1 MFCSVGFS
9 VGFLLILSVRENQ
22 KSSPTK
28 SRVPVA
34 NVTCVYVLYCTVCA
48 SFHLLPILFP
58 HKKKLH
64 CWNEDLLWWDEKGG
78 NDEMQRKKSA
88 GKLLESLPINFR
100 TSLVI
105 TFCYLNQ
112 EVDLGGRRRWKI
124 NVYSTEVKW
133 PSLPEELQELLVI
146 PLLLIPES
154 PLQWIFTFHLIPFS
168 HLTYAKTAAPTRRLH
183 LDVPYK
189 SSFFFTFTDSLICN
203 SGRCY

>member
-1 MFCSVGFS
+1 M
-9 VGFLLILSVRENQ
+9 
-22 KSSPTK
+22 K
-28 SRVPVA
+28 
-34 NVTCVYVLYCTVCA
+34 TC
-48 SFHLLPILFP
+48 FGGM
-58 HKKKLH
+58 KKEATTR
-64 CWNEDLLWWDEKGG
+64 CRG
-78 NDEMQRKKSA
+78 KKSA

-146 PLLLIPES
+146 PPLLIPES

-189 SSFFFTFTDSLICN
+189 SFFSLHVYGFFDLQQRQMLLNGFEWIGRGRVYFSFES
-203 SGRCY
+203 SE